1 MVPALAVWAELRRI
15 CPAATAQFWCS
26 NSPAERQILANA
38 GVCRRTIVAGKWRR
52 YCSFQNLFTPFL
64 VFVGFFQSLFLMGI
78 RRPDVIF
85 SKGGFVA
92 VPVCAAA
99 FVLRV
104 PIIIHESD
112 AVPGLATRLCRPFA
126 HRFLSAFALA
136 DAETVGLPMSGHSP
150 APRAATPK
158 KQAIKR
164 PKVLAFFGSRG
175 SVELNSAILG
185 AAADLAKI
193 SDVLWILGPENL
205 VPTQL
210 PKGVVA
216 KQFLPPAELRAQMQQ
231 ADLVLCRSGS
241 GALEVAQA
249 GSPMLLFPLAHAA
262 GNHQVHNAQHL
273 ANSDAAR
280 VFCGTPTPARLAAVV
295 ADLLGNPD
303 LLASMRRATAAVAKS
318 NANAAQ
324 RCARA
329 MVEEAGRLAEHSRK

>member
-1 MVPALAVWAELRRI
+1 M
-15 CPAATAQFWCS
+15 
-26 NSPAERQILANA
+26 
-38 GVCRRTIVAGKWRR
+38 
-52 YCSFQNLFTPFL
+52 
-64 VFVGFFQSLFLMGI
+64 
-78 RRPDVIF
+78 
-85 SKGGFVA
+85 A

-136 DAETVGLPMSGHSP
+136 EAETVGLPMSGHSP
-150 APRAATPK
+150 APRATKLQKIPK
-158 KQAIKR
+158 KR

-185 AAADLAKI
+185 AATDIAKNADL
-193 SDVLWILGPENL
+193 LWILGPENH
-205 VPTQL
+205 VPTNL

-216 KQFLPPAELRAQMQQ
+216 KSFLPPAELRAQMQQ

-241 GALEVAQA
+241 GALEVARSGA
-249 GSPMLLFPLAHAA
+249 PMLLFPLAHAA

-280 VFCGTPTPARLAAVV
+280 VFCGTPTPDRLAAEV
-295 ADLLGNPD
+295 ADLLSKPA
-303 LLASMRRATAAVAKS
+303 LLANMRRATGIIAKG

-329 MVEEAGRLAEHSRK
+329 MVEEAGK